1 MSLPFILDITI
12 GLIFIYLIFSLL
24 ASEIQELI
32 TTLFQWRALHL
43 KRAIEILVA
52 GDAEHSDND
61 SVINF
66 VNELYNHPLIKSVN
80 QESKGIL
87 TNLPRRFT
95 WLLSSLLGQLTLS
108 GGKKKKSFFGYV
120 QYQKGNIK
128 DHNILAD
135 SIKHSAPS
143 YITAKTFATS
153 LIQTLGI
160 PEIVNKLT
168 ELRVISF
175 KDKQLHEIQHILLNF
190 HTQVNSIDDHI
201 TQFSVNIYQEFTERV
216 ENRFTEIIDDFQQE
230 KADLVISMNRMAH
243 SLDKYIFIF
252 EEDMPEDFFA
262 RKALQKLKFLRAYIF
277 NDIEKTITL
286 NGLRPNI
293 NEVVQLINTGSKVK
307 QRLLNELQHQN
318 SQPDQTFEDLREK
331 LPPSLI
337 NHMATLAKRAE
348 TKAQN
353 TQSAIDIFQQELEE
367 TFNQSMERAAGVYK
381 RNAKGVSL
389 LIGLLMAV
397 IANADVF
404 HIVNRLS
411 KDSAVRIAIVNNAGQ
426 LVQNNHVN
434 SSVDLAS
441 VKKPTQDVLAEITL
455 PIGWTATNLKQQI
468 DWYPSKPGNF
478 SLWRLLTMI
487 CGWFVSGVAIS
498 MGALF
503 WFEVL
508 GKVVNVRNT
517 GKSNVSATKK

>member
-1 MSLPFILDITI
+1 MSLPLILDITI

-24 ASEIQELI
+24 ASEIQEMI
-32 TTLFQWRALHL
+32 TTVFQWRALHL
-43 KRAIEILVA
+43 KKAIEILVA

-66 VNELYNHPLIKSVN
+66 VNELYNHGLIKSLN

-87 TNLPRRFT
+87 TNLPRRFI

-120 QYQKGNIK
+120 QYQKGDIK
-128 DHNILAD
+128 DNNCQSN

-143 YITAKTFATS
+143 YIAAETFATS
-153 LIQTLGI
+153 FIETLGI
-160 PEIVNKLT
+160 PGLVDKLT
-168 ELRVISF
+168 ESRLMNF
-175 KDKQLHEIQHILLNF
+175 KDQQLHEIQNILLKF

-201 TQFSVNIYQEFTERV
+201 TQFSVNIYQEFTEKV
-216 ENRFTEIIDDFQQE
+216 ENSFTEIIDDFHKE
-230 KADLVISMNRMAH
+230 KADLVISMNRMAQT
-243 SLDKYIFIF
+243 LDKYIFIF

-262 RKALQKLKFLRAYIF
+262 RKALQKLKFLRFDIF

-286 NGLRPNI
+286 KGLRPNM
-293 NEVVQLINTGSKVK
+293 NEVVQLIKIGSQVD
-307 QRLLNELQHQN
+307 QGLLNELQNQN
-318 SQPDQTFEDLREK
+318 SQPDQTFENLREK
-331 LPPSLI
+331 LPPSVI
-337 NHMATLAKRAE
+337 KNMATLAKRAE
-348 TKAQN
+348 TKAKN

-389 LIGLLMAV
+389 LIGLLIAV

-411 KDSAVRIAIVNNAGQ
+411 KDSAVRISIVNNAGQ

-441 VKKPTQDVLAEITL
+441 VKKQTQDVLGEITL
-455 PIGWTATNLKQQI
+455 PIGWTAANLKQQI
-468 DWYPSKPGNF
+468 DWYPSKQGNF

-487 CGWFVSGVAIS
+487 CGWFVSGIAIS
-498 MGALF
+498 MGAPF
-503 WFEVL
+503 WFQVL

-517 GKSNVSATKK
+517 GKPNVSAAKK

>member
-1 MSLPFILDITI
+1 MSLPLILDITI

-32 TTLFQWRALHL
+32 TTLLQWRALHL
-43 KRAIEILVA
+43 KKAIEILVA

-61 SVINF
+61 SVIHF

-87 TNLPRRFT
+87 TNFPRQLM
-95 WLLSSLLGQLTLS
+95 WLLSSILRQLTLS
-108 GGKKKKSFFGYV
+108 GGKKKKSCFGYV

-128 DHNILAD
+128 DHNSLAN

-143 YITAKTFATS
+143 YITAETFATS
-153 LIQTLGI
+153 FIQTLGM
-160 PEIVNKLT
+160 PELVNKLT
-168 ELRVISF
+168 ESRLINF
-175 KDKQLHEIQHILLNF
+175 KYQQLHEIQNILLKF

-201 TQFSVNIYQEFTERV
+201 TQFSVNIYQEFTEIV
-216 ENRFTEIIDDFQQE
+216 ENSFTEIIEDFHQE
-230 KADLVISMNRMAH
+230 KADLVITINRMAQT
-243 SLDKYIFIF
+243 LDKYIFIF
-252 EEDMPEDFFA
+252 EQDMPEDFFA
-262 RKALQKLKFLRAYIF
+262 RKALQKLKFIRAYIF
-277 NDIEKTITL
+277 NDIENTIAIK
-286 NGLRPNI
+286 GLRPNI
-293 NEVVQLINTGSKVK
+293 NEVVQLINRGSKVN
-307 QRLLNELQHQN
+307 QALLNELQNQN
-318 SQPDQTFEDLREK
+318 SQPDQTFDNLREK
-331 LPPSLI
+331 LPPSVI

-404 HIVNRLS
+404 NIVNRLS
-411 KDSAVRIAIVNNAGQ
+411 KDSATRIAIVNNSGQ
-426 LVQNNHVN
+426 VVQNNHVN

-441 VKKPTQDVLAEITL
+441 VKKLTQDVLAEITL
-455 PIGWTATNLKQQI
+455 PIGWTATNLKEQI
-468 DWYPSKPGNF
+468 DWYPSKKGNF
-478 SLWRLLTMI
+478 SLWKLLTMI
-487 CGWFVSGVAIS
+487 SGWFVSGIAIS
-498 MGALF
+498 MGAPF
-503 WFEVL
+503 WFQVL

-517 GKSNVSATKK
+517 GKPNLSAAKK